1 MTLHTAVSAGQEL
14 AGEWRRLVTVTLYAW
29 LHLTMFIPKGTHY
42 TTACFR
48 LLCLEVYLLYSYT
61 VMALVASFDQSCFGA
76 LVAPLPQK
84 SNWRQPKRQGLH
96 TQVLQGGTK
105 TGP

>member
-1 MTLHTAVSAGQEL
+1 MSAGQEL

-76 LVAPLPQK
+76 LVAPLPPEVK
-84 SNWRQPKRQGLH
+84 LASTETARAAHAGS
-96 TQVLQGGTK
+96 
-105 TGP
+105 TGWNKNGAVDS